1 MKKLLSVVC
10 LIAIAAC
17 TPAAPSNISVEWKS
31 EQTGTGEF
39 GEPQMNVTL
48 VNSEGTVVVD
58 EECIGVVSPIDLQEE
73 ANVLTSVR
81 CWWAGGGND
90 YLAAT
95 DANGNLTVKTRWV
108 DEESGFGA
116 WEELNMA
123 E

>member
-1 MKKLLSVVC
+1 MKSPLTLALLV
-10 LIAIAAC
+10 LAAC
-17 TPAAPSNISVEWKS
+17 TSASSNDLSVKWQS

-95 DANGNLTVKTRWV
+95 DANGKLTVKTRWV

-116 WEELNMA
+116 WEEVNMA